1 MKKARFLILT
11 AVLFC
16 FQSASYAQNYDNNKS
31 SDIHEVN
38 AEASDQLRPGM
49 KLMKV
54 GGINMLVPEGTKFYK
69 QGAQVKMEQAGEYSA
84 RRFKEMDERLS
95 KTDERIMKVEMANED
110 AARISREIDERLK
123 KTEVASEDV
132 ARRFKEID
140 ESFSKFSK
148 IDERIMKVEMA
159 NEDAARISREIDER
173 LKNTEVASADAARI
187 SHKMSARITKM
198 EKKDS
203 GMSKKIQELI
213 THIDKK

>member
-123 KTEVASEDV
+123 KTEVA
-132 ARRFKEID
+132 
-140 ESFSKFSK
+140 
-148 IDERIMKVEMA
+148 
-159 NEDAARISREIDER
+159 N
-173 LKNTEVASADAARI
+173 ADAARV
-187 SHKMSARITKM
+187 SHEVSARITKM